1 MEARSRSQRV
11 QLRHVLIQALAD
23 CSARHHP
30 THRSEHAH
38 FAIEHDGKLV
48 SRCIPPH
55 KICFCTELRAGTR
68 ALASRALSE
77 QIPHAKTAVFPDCQS
92 HTTLRM
98 DRDMID
104 FALLSESLSIFLL
117 IDASLPCVP

>member
-1 MEARSRSQRV
+1 M
-11 QLRHVLIQALAD
+11 QLRHVLMRMSAD
-23 CSARHHP
+23 CLLQREQ

-38 FAIEHDGKLV
+38 FAIEHHGKLV
-48 SRCIPPH
+48 SRRIPAH
-55 KICFCTELRAGTR
+55 KISFCAEFRAGTR